1 MGKKNALKIE
11 IYLRKNCPYILH
23 FSLLL
28 CVFCRSQ
35 TKNAIAFFSDGI
47 YFSAWWYLSKILLKF
62 MGASIDFSTFFSLCY
77 LFDLIRHKKGIHS
90 YILKNF
96 SQQQRRRK
104 IFFSEDFFFV
114 KRKHFCAQFGRF
126 FIGLLRWWWWLLK
139 FFCELETMV
148 DWEIF

>member
-23 FSLLL
+23 FSLL

-104 IFFSEDFFFV
+104 YFLVNFCCETKAFLCSVWTIFLLDYWDDDDDYWNSFV
-114 KRKHFCAQFGRF
+114 SWK
-126 FIGLLRWWWWLLK
+126 LW
-139 FFCELETMV
+139 
-148 DWEIF
+148 